1 MTGPAVPGSCH
12 CARLLADIGGTNAR
26 FAWQKAAGEPLRD
39 AAILRT
45 LEHASLGSAIRHYLA
60 GAGITTPRW
69 CAIGIANPVTGDRVQ
84 MTNHPWSFSTS
95 ALQAELGF
103 ARLLVL
109 NDFTAMALAL
119 PELQPHELRQV
130 GGKAA
135 VPDAAMAL
143 IGPGTGL
150 GVSGLLPCGT
160 PGAWV
165 PLSGEGGHVSLA
177 PATPREEAVLV
188 WLRARHGH
196 VSAER
201 AVSGPGLAA
210 LHEALASLDGTSG
223 VRALPSPEISARAL
237 AATDARCVEAL
248 TLFCA
253 FLGSTAGNLALTLGA
268 RGGLY
273 IGGGIVPRLGAAF
286 TRSPFRARFE
296 DKGRFRDYLAAI
308 PVFVIDTPISPALR
322 GAARALDASPA

>member
-1 MTGPAVPGSCH
+1 MTGRAVPGGYRFP
-12 CARLLADIGGTNAR
+12 RLLADIGGTNAR
-26 FAWQKAAGEPLRD
+26 FAWQEATGEPLRD
-39 AAILRT
+39 AAILST
-45 LEHASLGSAIRHYLA
+45 LEHASLAAAIRHYLA
-60 GAGITTPRW
+60 GAGIATPRW

-95 ALQAELGF
+95 ELQAELGF

-119 PELQPHELRQV
+119 PELEPHELRQI
-130 GGKAA
+130 GGTTA

-160 PGAWV
+160 HGVWV

-177 PATPREEAVLV
+177 PATPREEAVLA

-196 VSAER
+196 ASAER
-201 AVSGPGLAA
+201 AVSGPGLVA
-210 LHEALASLDGTSG
+210 LHEALASLDGASG
-223 VRALPSPEISARAL
+223 VRTLPSPEISARAL

-248 TLFCA
+248 ALFCA
-253 FLGSTAGNLALTLGA
+253 LLGSAAGNLALTLGA
-268 RGGLY
+268 RGGVY
-273 IGGGIVPRLGAAF
+273 IGGGIVPRLGEAF
-286 TRSPFRARFE
+286 ARSPFRARFE
-296 DKGRFRDYLAAI
+296 DKGRFRDYLEAI
-308 PVFVIDTPISPALR
+308 PVFVIDTPVSPALR
-322 GAARALDASPA
+322 GAARALDANPA